1 MRTGSIFCP
10 SKTYGRQIFSDTQ
23 TFLHGKYFYSSINIF
38 CLGVHHPG
46 ELPGGPGGEA
56 SPAAGAVEDPSV
68 LPPAGRDPE
77 PLQPGRRL
85 PQPPV
90 GKCSGRKII
99 LIKLFIY
106 TFKSMT

>member
-1 MRTGSIFCP
+1 MRTGSIFFH
-10 SKTYGRQIFSDTQ
+10 QIFIDIKYFSNTQ
-23 TFLHGKYFYSSINIF
+23 TFLHNKYFYSSINIF

-90 GKCSGRKII
+90 GECSGRKII
-99 LIKLFIY
+99 LIKFFIY
-106 TFKSMT
+106 TPLKV

>member
-1 MRTGSIFCP
+1 MRTGSIFFH
-10 SKTYGRQIFSDTQ
+10 QIFIDIKYFSNTQ
-23 TFLHGKYFYSSINIF
+23 TFLHNKYFYSSINIF

-56 SPAAGAVEDPSV
+56 APAAGAVEDPSV

-90 GKCSGRKII
+90 GKCSRRKII
-99 LIKLFIY
+99 LIKFFIY
-106 TFKSMT
+106 TPLKV